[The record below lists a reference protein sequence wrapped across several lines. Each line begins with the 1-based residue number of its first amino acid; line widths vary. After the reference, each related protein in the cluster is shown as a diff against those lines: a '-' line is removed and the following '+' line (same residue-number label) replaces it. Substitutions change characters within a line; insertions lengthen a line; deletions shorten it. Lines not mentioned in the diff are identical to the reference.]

1 MTTNINYQTAETW
14 LKNHYKGVPG
24 IWEQFD
30 LEIAAIS
37 LTENALDLSYDSFN
51 NFTRLGLMCIMADA
65 RM

>member
-1 MTTNINYQTAETW
+1 MTTEINYQTAETW

-30 LEIAAIS
+30 LEVAEIS
-37 LTENALDLSYDSFN
+37 LTENALALDYDSFN
-51 NFTRLGLMCIMADA
+51 NFTRLDLMCIMADS